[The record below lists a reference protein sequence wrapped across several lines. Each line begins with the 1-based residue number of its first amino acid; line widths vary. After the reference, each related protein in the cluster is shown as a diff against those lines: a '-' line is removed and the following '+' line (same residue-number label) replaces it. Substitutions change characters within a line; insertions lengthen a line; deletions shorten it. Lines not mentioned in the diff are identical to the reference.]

1 MLLFVEEEE
10 MADWA
15 PVVVGVVLFVLL
27 SPGLLVELPG
37 THRHVDFGSFR
48 TNGKAIFVHT
58 LIFFAAFAILTL
70 ALHLHI
76 YTG

>member
-1 MLLFVEEEE
+1 

-27 SPGLLVELPG
+27 SPGLVLEAPG
-37 THRHVDFGSFR
+37 THRAVDFGSMR
-48 TNGKAIFVHT
+48 TNGKAVVLHT
-58 LIFFAAFAILTL
+58 LVFFALYSFIIV
-70 ALHLHI
+70 ALRLHI